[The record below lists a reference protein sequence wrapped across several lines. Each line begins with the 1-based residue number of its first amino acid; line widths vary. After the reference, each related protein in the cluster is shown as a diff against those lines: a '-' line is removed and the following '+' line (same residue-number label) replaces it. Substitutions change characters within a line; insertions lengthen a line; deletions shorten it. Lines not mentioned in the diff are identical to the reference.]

1 MIQFKLWTLVSTNWV
16 DDSMTAQPAFAEFVA
31 SSLQKYMRKDWG
43 DIDVSDSWLN
53 DIALAPENPSRI
65 LAVYNIP
72 TSILEAGW
80 VHDRDGWN
88 PTQVWYITE
97 WDRSVTTILFGSEY

>member
-43 DIDVSDSWLN
+43 DTHPDDFASNDV
-53 DIALAPENPSRI
+53 ALDPENPSRI

-72 TSILEAGW
+72 SSILEAGW

-97 WDRSVTTILFGSEY
+97 ASRESTCILFPQEY